1 MEAPM
6 FKAVIFA
13 YAMYVASVGPNSP
26 LSVTDPVSK
35 WPYVLEAER
44 QKIVSLLVTLVG
56 RGQEEMNEHFFEEC
70 ISEAAWEPNLHDE
83 QIREA
88 ATACAYMSTLVF
100 TESG

>member
-1 MEAPM
+1 
-6 FKAVIFA
+6 
-13 YAMYVASVGPNSP
+13 
-26 LSVTDPVSK
+26 
-35 WPYVLEAER
+35 
-44 QKIVSLLVTLVG
+44 
-56 RGQEEMNEHFFEEC
+56 MNEHFFEEC